1 MNSLFILGS
10 SRGDGQTARLAREV
24 FRHLGFEESADA
36 EFVDLGALDIGP
48 YDYEYR
54 NRGDDFLPVAQKM
67 VRSRTIV
74 FASPLYWYSMSG
86 QMKIFFDRL
95 TDLTDPPLKPLGK
108 ALAGKTMFALGTG
121 GNPEPPDSFV
131 HPFEDTAGYFHMDW
145 GGFFYAKGADALEPQ
160 TQDAAKDFAARIAAV
175 AAPLPACTA

>member
-24 FRHLGFEESADA
+24 FHHLRLGRSGDA
-36 EFVDLGALDIGP
+36 EFVDLAALDIGP
-48 YDYEYR
+48 YDYEHR
-54 NRGDDFLPVAQKM
+54 NNGDDFLPVAQKM

-74 FASPLYWYSMSG
+74 FASPLYWYAMSG
-86 QMKIFFDRL
+86 RMKTFFDRL

-131 HPFEDTAGYFHMDW
+131 HPFEDTAGYFHMEW
-145 GGFFYAKGADALEPQ
+145 GGFFYAKGAEALEPA
-160 TQDAAKDFAARIAAV
+160 TRKAAKDFADRISTV
-175 AAPLPACTA
+175 AAPLPA